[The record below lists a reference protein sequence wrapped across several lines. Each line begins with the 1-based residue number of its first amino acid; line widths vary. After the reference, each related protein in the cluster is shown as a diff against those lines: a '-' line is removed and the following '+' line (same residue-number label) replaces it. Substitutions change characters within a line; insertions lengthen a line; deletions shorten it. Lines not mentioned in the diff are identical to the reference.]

1 MNQRARRTSSNSYHW
16 SAKPI
21 VAIWAVILIITLA
34 LPTMHGFGQGQ
45 NNHIVP
51 PGNSHTEFDR
61 GGMMT
66 NQIIVKFRD
75 SGSGN
80 RAEGLGMAQVGRMSS
95 AAGVALTHVRGMS
108 GDAHVFSL
116 PATLNRA
123 GITNIID
130 TLNALPEVEYAE
142 PDHIM
147 QHTAIPNDPRYPE
160 QWHYFAPVPGNYGI
174 NLPPAWELLTD
185 DLPRVVVAVIDTG
198 LTGHVE
204 FEGQTVPGYD
214 FISDP
219 RVANDGDGRDDD
231 PSDPG
236 DWITAE
242 ESASGFFAGCQ
253 ISNSSWHGTHVAGTI
268 AAATNNDIG
277 VAGVNW
283 TAKILPVR
291 VLGKC
296 GGYTSDIVDGMRWA
310 AGLPVPGV
318 PANPNPARVLNLSLG
333 GSGACSASYQNV
345 INDINAV
352 GATVI
357 AAAGNSE
364 GDAGSIQ
371 PANCAGVITVAATNI
386 AGNKASYSNSG
397 DIVDISAP
405 GGDSTGYILS
415 TVDTGTQSPEGD
427 TYAGYQGTSMAA
439 PHVSG
444 VASLLYAFNDSLHWH
459 HVLAIMQ
466 STVTPFPEGSSCKM
480 SICGSGIVNAYA
492 ALQLVEGTLPPAVPP
507 TYVTASEGSL
517 TDKVRITWETS
528 SDAAFFQVFRST
540 TDSLPDASILIGD
553 HPASPFD
560 DTSAVPGITY
570 HYWIKACNIG
580 GCSGFSSSVSG
591 RRGILIYLPLI
602 ITR

>member
-1 MNQRARRTSSNSYHW
+1 MNQRARRTSSKSYHW

-21 VAIWAVILIITLA
+21 GAIWAVILIITLA

-51 PGNSHTEFDR
+51 PGNSHTEFDT

-147 QHTAIPNDPRYPE
+147 QHFGFPDDPRYPE
-160 QWHYFAPVPGNYGI
+160 QWHYFEPEPTNYGI
-174 NLPPAWELLTD
+174 NLPPAWDLIRNLPEEL
-185 DLPRVVVAVIDTG
+185 PSVVVAVIDTG
-198 LTGHVE
+198 ITGHVE

-219 RVANDGDGRDDD
+219 WMANDGDGRDDD

-236 DWITAE
+236 DWTE
-242 ESASGFFAGCQ
+242 PGDPCPLRP
-253 ISNSSWHGTHVAGTI
+253 NSSWHGTHVAGTI
-268 AAATNNDIG
+268 AAATNNGIG
-277 VAGVNW
+277 VAGINL

-291 VLGKC
+291 VLGRC
-296 GGYTSDIVDGMRWA
+296 GGHISDIVDGMRWA
-310 AGLPVPGV
+310 AGLSVSDVPD
-318 PANPNPARVLNLSLG
+318 NPNPAKVLNLSLG
-333 GSGACSASYQNV
+333 RLNACGSAFQSA
-345 INDINAV
+345 INDVNAN
-352 GATVI
+352 GSTVI
-357 AAAGNSE
+357 VAAGNDNIS
-364 GDAGSIQ
+364 ASLFQ
-371 PANCAGVITVAATNI
+371 PANCNGVITVTATNK
-386 AGNKASYSNSG
+386 AGSKASYSNFG
-397 DIVDISAP
+397 AAVDISAP
-405 GGDSTGYILS
+405 GGDFSGLVLS
-415 TVDTGTQSPEGD
+415 TVDKGKEGPEGD
-427 TYAGYQGTSMAA
+427 DYGYKGGTSMAA

-444 VASLLYAFNDSLHWH
+444 VASLLYALNDALHWH
-459 HVLAIMQ
+459 HVFAIMQ
-466 STVTPFPEGSSCKM
+466 STVTPFPEGSSCNT

-492 ALQLVEGTLPPAVPP
+492 ALQLVEGTEPP
-507 TYVTASEGSL
+507 TAPPTGVTASEGSL